1 MNIASNKF
9 HYFVT
14 FVDTFSRMTWL
25 FLMKDRSE
33 LFSVFQIFCN
43 MIKIQFSQKICILY
57 FDNAKEYTY
66 SSFAFYLS
74 DKGIIHQISCAHTPQ
89 QNGVAKR
96 KNCHLLDVVHCL
108 LIHMHVPKHFWSDAI
123 LTANYVINWMPS
135 SILDGA
141 SPHSLIYSSSP
152 PFALLFKV
160 FGCVSYV
167 HNLGLGYDKLDPPF
181 TKCVILGN
189 STTQKGYRCYS
200 PVLRHYFISTDVMF
214 VEFFPIF
221 LLMRLLKSLPL
232 SLMSHLFRCLFHI
245 SLSLSCCLH
254 ALLLLSRFIHVGQ
267 SHQLLHLHRHS
278 SHLRI
283 CCHLHLI
290 PCPLPYK
297 KVHVLALLNILSV
310 SLYPF
315 VLYLLPILALFPIF
329 LLFPP
334 QRQCKMPYLTLDGGK
349 LWNWK

>member
-14 FVDTFSRMTWL
+14 FVDTFSLMTWL

-43 MIKIQFSQKICILY
+43 MIKTQFSQKIRILH
-57 FDNAKEYTY
+57 FDNAKEYTS
-66 SSFAFYLS
+66 SSFASYLF
-74 DKGIIHQISCAHTPQ
+74 DKGIIHQTSHAHTPQ

-96 KNCHLLDVVHCL
+96 KNRHLLDVVHCL
-108 LIHMHVPKHFWSDAI
+108 LIHMRAPKHFWSDAI
-123 LTANYVINWMPS
+123 LTANYLINWMPS

-141 SPHSLIYSSSP
+141 SPHLLIYSFSP
-152 PFALLFKV
+152 PFALPLKV
-160 FGCVSYV
+160 FGCVCYV
-167 HNLGLGYDKLDPPF
+167 HNLGLGYDKLDPLLNVSSL
-181 TKCVILGN
+181 VIPQL
-189 STTQKGYRCYS
+189 KKDIVVI
-200 PVLRHYFISTDVMF
+200 VLFFAATLLVPMSHLLSL
-214 VEFFPIF
+214 FPIF
-221 LLMRLLKSLPL
+221 LLMRLPNRLPL
-232 SLMSHLFRCLFHI
+232 SLMFHLFCCLFHI

-267 SHQLLHLHRHS
+267 THKLLYLHHHPSR
-278 SHLRI
+278 LWIR
-283 CCHLHLI
+283 CHLHLI
-290 PCPLPYK
+290 PCPLPYE

-310 SLYPF
+310 SLYPL

-334 QRQCKMPYLTLDGGK
+334 QRQCMMPYLTMDGDK

>member
-1 MNIASNKF
+1 
-9 HYFVT
+9 
-14 FVDTFSRMTWL
+14 
-25 FLMKDRSE
+25 
-33 LFSVFQIFCN
+33 
-43 MIKIQFSQKICILY
+43 LY

-214 VEFFPIF
+214 VESFSYFPVDASSKESTLEPNVSFVPLSIPYLF
-221 LLMRLLKSLPL
+221 EPVVLPPRASAPLQVYTRWPIPSTTAPPPSFVPSSNPLPPTSNSLPIALQKGTRSCTTKHPISQFVSICSL
-232 SLMSHLFRCLFHI
+232 SPSHSCFISHLSTI
-245 SLSLSCCLH
+245 STPKTMQDALSVSGWRQAMELEMKALH
-254 ALLLLSRFIHVGQ
+254 QNGTWELVNYR
-267 SHQLLHLHRHS
+267 
-278 SHLRI
+278 HLRI
-283 CCHLHLI
+283 PLVANGFTWLSLI
-290 PCPLPYK
+290 MM
-297 KVHVLALLNILSV
+297 VWLN
-310 SLYPF
+310 
-315 VLYLLPILALFPIF
+315 
-329 LLFPP
+329 
-334 QRQCKMPYLTLDGGK
+334 G
-349 LWNWK
+349 